1 MDVRLVLRWATTVAV
16 VAMALDPGAVMAQDA
31 GKQLQDCR
39 VIANMASR
47 LFCYDRIVDQLTAG
61 AAIVVPQP
69 PTSPPA
75 PAPVP
80 RSAPPAPIP
89 QAVPRAIPQA
99 SPPVAR
105 SVPAPGAPTP
115 VPPRAAPAPTPT
127 PAVVA
132 TPAPAPRQFGDDSLP
147 LDKRAPSAKSSPDE
161 LPAKVASIRKDRFG
175 DAIITLDN
183 GQTWRQTEGNS
194 FSAASGTDV
203 ILKKGVLGAYFM
215 ALADGN
221 RSIKVKR
228 VE

>member
-1 MDVRLVLRWATTVAV
+1 MNVSVVSRRVTAFV
-16 VAMALDPGAVMAQDA
+16 VATAAVFAPEFVMAQDA

-61 AAIVVPQP
+61 AAIVAPQP
-69 PTSPPA
+69 PTPPPA
-75 PAPVP
+75 TVP
-80 RSAPPAPIP
+80 RSAPPAPAQQAVP
-89 QAVPRAIPQA
+89 QAVPQM

-105 SVPAPGAPTP
+105 SVPAPGAPAP
-115 VPPRAAPAPTPT
+115 VPPRAAAPTPT
-127 PAVVA
+127 PAAVA

-147 LDKRAPSAKSSPDE
+147 LDKRAPSPKSSPDE